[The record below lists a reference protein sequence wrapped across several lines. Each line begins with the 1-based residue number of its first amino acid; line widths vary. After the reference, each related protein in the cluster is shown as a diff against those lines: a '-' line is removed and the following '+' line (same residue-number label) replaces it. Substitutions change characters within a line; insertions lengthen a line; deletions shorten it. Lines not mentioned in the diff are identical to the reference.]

1 VALLFAGV
9 AVFAAVGALSHQ
21 RERAFSASLIYL
33 GLGVLAAAIIGVFD
47 VAWVDPVADAEL
59 FEHAAELAVI
69 VALFAAGLK
78 VERALDWREWG
89 TVTRLLVF
97 AMPLTI
103 AGVAAFGGLVM
114 GLSLGAAVVLGAA
127 LAPTDPVLAGDVG
140 IGPPGDE
147 DEHEPHFAITAE
159 AGLNDGLA
167 FPFVL
172 LGFAIADAQAG
183 VLEWLAVDVLWAIV
197 AGVAVGIALGWAI
210 AWSIVWL
217 RDRDLLAR
225 ALDGWVAIAGTLAIY
240 GVAEVVSGLGF
251 VAVFVGGLAF
261 RRYERHHEVNHRV
274 HAGAETAEKFGEL
287 AVILLLGSS
296 LTFAGLG
303 VPGLDGWLLAATLLL
318 VIRPVAVNAAL
329 AGSRLERPGE
339 RAFVAWFGVRGI
351 GTLFYVAAAAAA
363 ESPLPADEREVVVWT
378 AIACV
383 TASIVA
389 HGVTAGPL
397 QRWMNAHVLTRPPAR
412 APASSRAR

>member
-1 VALLFAGV
+1 
-9 AVFAAVGALSHQ
+9 VFAAIGALSHEH
-21 RERAFSASLIYL
+21 ERAFSASLIYL
-33 GLGVLAAAIIGVFD
+33 ALGVAAAVVIGMLD
-47 VAWVDPVADAEL
+47 VPWVDPVADSAL
-59 FEHAAELAVI
+59 FEHAAELAVV

-78 VERALDWREWG
+78 VERALQWREWS
-89 TVTRLLVF
+89 TVARLLAI

-167 FPFVL
+167 FPFLL
-172 LGFAIADAQAG
+172 LGLSIAG
-183 VLEWLAVDVLWAIV
+183 EEVGTLEWLATDVLWAV
-197 AGVAVGIALGWAI
+197 AAGVAAGVALGWAI
-210 AWSIVWL
+210 AWSIVRL
-217 RDRDLLAR
+217 RDRELLAP

-240 GVAEVVSGLGF
+240 GAAEAASGYGF
-251 VAVFVGGLAF
+251 LAAFVGGLAF
-261 RRYERHHEVNHRV
+261 RRYERHHEVNHGV

-296 LTFAGLG
+296 LTLAGLD
-303 VPGLDGWLLAATLLL
+303 VPGLEGWLLAAALVL
-318 VIRPVAVNAAL
+318 VIRPLAVNAAM
-329 AGSRLERPGE
+329 AGSRLERAGE

-351 GTLFYVAAAAAA
+351 GTLFYVAVAAAAG
-363 ESPLPADEREVVVWT
+363 SPLPAGERELVVWT

-383 TASIVA
+383 VVSIVA

-397 QRWMNAHVLTRPPAR
+397 KRWMGEHVLTRRPAR
-412 APASSRAR
+412 EPATARAR

>member
-1 VALLFAGV
+1 
-9 AVFAAVGALSHQ
+9 
-21 RERAFSASLIYL
+21 
-33 GLGVLAAAIIGVFD
+33 
-47 VAWVDPVADAEL
+47 
-59 FEHAAELAVI
+59 
-69 VALFAAGLK
+69 
-78 VERALDWREWG
+78 
-89 TVTRLLVF
+89 
-97 AMPLTI
+97 M
-103 AGVAAFGGLVM
+103 VAAFGGLVM

-172 LGFAIADAQAG
+172 LGLVIADERIG
-183 VLEWLAVDVLWAIV
+183 GLEWLAGDLVWPVA
-197 AGVAVGIALGWAI
+197 AGVAVGVAAGWGTG
-210 AWSIVWL
+210 WSIVRL
-217 RDRDLLAR
+217 RDGELLAP
-225 ALDGWVAIAGTLAIY
+225 ALDGWVAVAGTLAIY
-240 GVAEVVSGLGF
+240 GAAEAASAYGF
-251 VAVFVGGLAF
+251 VAVFAGGLAF
-261 RRYERHHEVNHRV
+261 RRFERHHEVNHGV

-296 LTFAGLG
+296 LTLTGLG
-303 VPGLDGWLLAATLLL
+303 VPGLEGWLLAAVL
-318 VIRPVAVNAAL
+318 VLVMRPLAVNAAL

-351 GTLFYVAAAAAA
+351 GTLFYVAVAAAAG
-363 ESPLPADEREVVVWT
+363 SPLPAGERELVVWT

-383 TASIVA
+383 VVSIVA

-397 QRWMNAHVLTRPPAR
+397 NRWLHRHVLTRQPAR
-412 APASSRAR
+412 APATGRAR